1 MAKESLREV
10 DANVPL
16 SNTHTDKVKNRSY
29 VAAQKVTCRIYPY
42 LVKCVPKACK
52 HSET

>member
-29 VAAQKVTCRIYPY
+29 VAAQKVTCRIIHILSNAY
-42 LVKCVPKACK
+42 LMSVNIQ
-52 HSET
+52 ET